1 MQKSFNTAGPIKPE
15 RHYHIPLLQRVDWEE
30 IRYLIDAEKYFI
42 LHAPRQTGK
51 TSTLLE
57 MMRVLNIEG
66 KYAALYANIEAAQA
80 ARGDEKSGI
89 PTVCSAIADAMA
101 IYHKDFLLRE
111 WFTQNQ
117 DLVPYNNLL
126 SRFLEEWS
134 LSSEKSKVL
143 FLDEV
148 DALIGNTLISLLR
161 QIRARYAQ
169 RPQAFPQTIV
179 LCGVRDVKD
188 YRIHTRDDEIITGG
202 SAFNIKTK
210 SIRMGGFSEA
220 ETRALLLQHT
230 EATGQRFDEALF
242 EELWLDTWG
251 QPWLV
256 NALAHEMSHE
266 DKEARRDRSL
276 VIGLEKYKEARERL
290 IQSRA
295 THLDQLTDKLREE
308 RVRGVIAAL
317 LATEDD
323 GLPDTVSPDDLQY
336 VEDLGLIRTRPGVTL
351 SNRIYQEII
360 PRELTWV
367 TQVGITHDTAW
378 YVKQD
383 GSLDTEKLLKAFQQ
397 FFREHSDAWVEGF
410 DYKEAGPQ
418 LLMQAFLQRIV
429 NCGGRL
435 SREYAL
441 GRKRTDLFIE
451 WPLDEKKGFYG
462 EVQKVV
468 VELKILRG
476 DLGETIQ
483 KGIEQTLEYSR
494 QVGAQ
499 ESHLVIFN
507 RNPDVSW
514 DEKIWQS
521 REKRGERTVLV
532 WGC

>member
-89 PTVCSAIADAMA
+89 PTVCSAIVDS
-101 IYHKDFLLRE
+101 IELYLKDRLTPNWYYE
-111 WFTQNQ
+111 YKDTI
-117 DLVPYNNLL
+117 PAGNLL
-126 SRFLEEWS
+126 SKLLAYWS
-134 LSSEKSKVL
+134 IHSPKPVVL
-143 FLDEV
+143 LLDEV

-230 EATGQRFDEALF
+230 EATGQRFDDALF

-256 NALAHEMSHE
+256 NALAHEMTHK
-266 DKEARRDRSL
+266 DREARRDRSL

-290 IQSRA
+290 WS
-295 THLDQLTDKLREE
+295 
-308 RVRGVIAAL
+308 
-317 LATEDD
+317 
-323 GLPDTVSPDDLQY
+323 S
-336 VEDLGLIRTRPGVTL
+336 
-351 SNRIYQEII
+351 
-360 PRELTWV
+360 
-367 TQVGITHDTAW
+367 
-378 YVKQD
+378 
-383 GSLDTEKLLKAFQQ
+383 
-397 FFREHSDAWVEGF
+397 
-410 DYKEAGPQ
+410 
-418 LLMQAFLQRIV
+418 
-429 NCGGRL
+429 
-435 SREYAL
+435 
-441 GRKRTDLFIE
+441 
-451 WPLDEKKGFYG
+451 
-462 EVQKVV
+462 
-468 VELKILRG
+468 
-476 DLGETIQ
+476 
-483 KGIEQTLEYSR
+483 
-494 QVGAQ
+494 
-499 ESHLVIFN
+499 
-507 RNPDVSW
+507 
-514 DEKIWQS
+514 
-521 REKRGERTVLV
+521 
-532 WGC
+532 